1 MAKLTV
7 NDLTGA
13 KVGDIDVS
21 DDVFGVEIREHLLW
35 EAVRVQ
41 RAARRQGT
49 ASTKTRAEVNRTKDK
64 IYRQKGTGSARHGS
78 RRANVFRG
86 GGVVHGPRP
95 HLYHLDMNKKAMA
108 AALRVVLSLR
118 ASKGNLIVVK
128 ELTGSAPKTKELA
141 TALAKLESPKALLV
155 CEEGNRWL
163 QLSARNL
170 EKSAFLDV
178 RGLNVYDIMRYPKL
192 VMSEASLR
200 ALEARLAKKS
210 GEASPKEAA

>member
-13 KVGDIDVS
+13 KVGDIEVS

-118 ASKGNLIVVK
+118 ASRGNLVVVK
-128 ELTGSAPKTKELA
+128 ELTGETPKTKTLA
-141 TALAKLESPKALLV
+141 TALDKLEAPKALLV
-155 CEEGNRWL
+155 GEAGDHWL

-170 EKSAFLDV
+170 AKAAFLDV
-178 RGLNVYDIMRYPKL
+178 RGLNVYDVMRYPKL

-200 ALEARLAKKS
+200 AIEARLSKS
-210 GEASPKEAA
+210 GKPAKEAA